1 MTIIRN
7 LDKSDNVV
15 EPSTSKELND
25 SMKRLITVFLKYG
38 CFEVV
43 KVPPTLV
50 KDIFKYILCYY

>member
-7 LDKSDNVV
+7 LDESDNVV

-25 SMKRLITVFLKYG
+25 SMKRLITAFLKYG

-43 KVPPTLV
+43 KVPPTLI
-50 KDIFKYILCYY
+50 KDILK